1 VQCLD
6 AGSGEPYFPTVFDDA
21 GALPQSDGLTRP
33 TLAGRLESRL
43 SYLIVLDTRH
53 MIEDVVAKLV
63 PAKERR
69 ATSPSRWLS
78 SHGQPTST
86 TMLPHWFRDRA
97 TIREPM
103 AVRNIGGQHMYKLVT
118 GLIGLALAAVV
129 VVALAGV
136 GSEVKAQLAPVI
148 YQKDRLDA
156 VSSGCAK
163 EPWPYGCQWR
173 APVKRVFIRGPR
185 AD

>member
-1 VQCLD
+1 
-6 AGSGEPYFPTVFDDA
+6 
-21 GALPQSDGLTRP
+21 
-33 TLAGRLESRL
+33 
-43 SYLIVLDTRH
+43 
-53 MIEDVVAKLV
+53 
-63 PAKERR
+63 
-69 ATSPSRWLS
+69 
-78 SHGQPTST
+78 
-86 TMLPHWFRDRA
+86 
-97 TIREPM
+97 M

-173 APVKRVFIRGPR
+173 APVKRVFLRGPR
-185 AD
+185 TD

>member
-1 VQCLD
+1 
-6 AGSGEPYFPTVFDDA
+6 
-21 GALPQSDGLTRP
+21 
-33 TLAGRLESRL
+33 
-43 SYLIVLDTRH
+43 
-53 MIEDVVAKLV
+53 
-63 PAKERR
+63 
-69 ATSPSRWLS
+69 
-78 SHGQPTST
+78 
-86 TMLPHWFRDRA
+86 
-97 TIREPM
+97 
-103 AVRNIGGQHMYKLVT
+103 VT
-118 GLIGLALAAVV
+118 GLIGVALAAVV

-185 AD
+185 TD

>member
-1 VQCLD
+1 
-6 AGSGEPYFPTVFDDA
+6 
-21 GALPQSDGLTRP
+21 
-33 TLAGRLESRL
+33 
-43 SYLIVLDTRH
+43 
-53 MIEDVVAKLV
+53 M
-63 PAKERR
+63 
-69 ATSPSRWLS
+69 
-78 SHGQPTST
+78 T

-129 VVALAGV
+129 FVALVGV

-185 AD
+185 TD